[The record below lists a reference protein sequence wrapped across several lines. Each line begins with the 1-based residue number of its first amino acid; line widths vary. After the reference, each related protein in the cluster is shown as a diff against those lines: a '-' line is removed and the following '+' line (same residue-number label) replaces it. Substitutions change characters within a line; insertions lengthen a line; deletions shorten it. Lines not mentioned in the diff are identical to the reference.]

1 MRGLE
6 SANTADSLLPNASA
20 STDDSAPPKVGERG
34 AGANKERVNG
44 VARKDGGMLTLE
56 ALAATPIVGVLS
68 GLMRGV
74 TLKATAGVGGAGD
87 GVRAASPVSSVGFGR
102 GDEEMACNSPKAG
115 VDARNAYT
123 SKYSARGDMHR
134 LYTVEKASITRMI

>member
-34 AGANKERVNG
+34 AGANNERVNG
-44 VARKDGGMLTLE
+44 VASKDGGMLTPE
-56 ALAATPIVGVLS
+56 VLAATPNGGVVS

-74 TLKATAGVGGAGD
+74 TLKAGAGVGGASD
-87 GVRAASPVSSVGFGR
+87 GVRAASPVSSVGVGH
-102 GDEEMACNSPKAG
+102 GDEDG
-115 VDARNAYT
+115 
-123 SKYSARGDMHR
+123 
-134 LYTVEKASITRMI
+134 